1 LQQHLALDLYRHLQ
15 QLIQLVYLDY
25 ILIRAFLL
33 EEGYIQEEDQF
44 LVLFLMILK
53 QKEYLLTSLQE

>member
-1 LQQHLALDLYRHLQ
+1 MHQQ

-33 EEGYIQEEDQF
+33 EEEYIQEEDLF

-53 QKEYLLTSLQE
+53 QKECLLTSLQE